1 MSRKSWIVDCLAWG
15 LVFDAEKNLA
25 KTPEGRRAWAVALSA
40 VETVIVEADEAIPDR
55 KTRRARAQGL
65 MELAGAALA
74 VETDDDTRLQV
85 GIIRLRGRWDQYR
98 TLLRQGDGSTQVAD
112 DRRRHLLNSRIIEP

>member
-1 MSRKSWIVDCLAWG
+1 MSRRSWIVDCLAWG

-25 KTPEGRRAWAVALSA
+25 KTPEGHGAWAVVLSA
-40 VETVIVEADEAIPDR
+40 VEAAIVEADEAIPDR

-74 VETDDDTRLQV
+74 VETDDATRLQV
-85 GIIRLRGRWDQYR
+85 GILRLQGRWDQYR
-98 TLLRQGDGSTQVAD
+98 ALLRQGDGRTQVAD
-112 DRRRHLLNSRIIEP
+112 DRLKHLLNSRILEP